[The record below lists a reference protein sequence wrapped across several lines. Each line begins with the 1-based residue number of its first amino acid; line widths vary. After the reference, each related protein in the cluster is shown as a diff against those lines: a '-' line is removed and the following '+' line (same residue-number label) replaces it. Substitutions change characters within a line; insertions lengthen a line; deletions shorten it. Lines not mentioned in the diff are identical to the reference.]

1 MALMPI
7 FRSPY
12 FPAKPINS
20 EIIAS
25 PSNDTSPDHNQREPT
40 FEISREHCS
49 ENDRNIAFMDTE
61 KDLFM
66 ANGDS
71 NDWSKSLH
79 DHRGL
84 GHGSRI
90 CLDLSKLEEAGW
102 KVATREVGSK
112 VLLSFTD
119 PEGRK
124 YKSSKD
130 VERNLGSSGTLEMFL
145 KEEEK
150 ESLVQKAVFDG
161 DPNSDF
167 DPDPDYEP
175 PLKLKARNEVKHAE

>member
-1 MALMPI
+1 
-7 FRSPY
+7 
-12 FPAKPINS
+12 
-20 EIIAS
+20 
-25 PSNDTSPDHNQREPT
+25 
-40 FEISREHCS
+40 
-49 ENDRNIAFMDTE
+49 MDAE
-61 KDLFM
+61 KDLFV

-90 CLDLSKLEEAGW
+90 RLDLSKLEEAGW
-102 KVATREVGSK
+102 KVATRQVGNK

-119 PEGRK
+119 PKGRK

-130 VERNLGSSGTLEMFL
+130 VERNLDSSGTLHRFM

-150 ESLVQKAVFDG
+150 ESSVQKVIVDG
-161 DPNSDF
+161 DANSDL

-175 PLKLKARNEVKHAE
+175 PLKQKAFSNSLIIHQAKTKKITTVKEVLIPGLN